1 MERISP
7 LRISV
12 CLLAFLIACTLSLTQ
27 GAKPPAPPSKTNAE
41 KKATPAGTEDLIDL
55 NTASKATLMTLPRI
69 GEAYADKIIAG
80 RPYWMRTDIK
90 TKKIVPVAVYSKIAD
105 KVIAKQK

>member
-1 MERISP
+1 MQRISP

-27 GAKPPAPPSKTNAE
+27 GAKPPAPPSKIYAE
-41 KKATPAGTEDLIDL
+41 KKAAPEDLIDL
-55 NTASKATLMTLPRI
+55 NTASKETLMTLPGI
-69 GEAYADKIIAG
+69 GDAYAAKIIAG
-80 RPYWMRTDIK
+80 RPYWMRTDVK